1 VSDFVLDA
9 SLALQWFFEDE
20 TDRKYSLAVL
30 ASLSEKRALVPLIW
44 FYEVGNGLLMAC
56 RRNRITAD
64 QIEAFLTRLKNL
76 SIDAAQQ
83 TPSEILELPAFAR
96 IHGLTNYDAAY
107 LALAHRSRL
116 PLATADSQLTIC
128 CRFCTCEHPGR
139 LTRRLYDVSGGC

>member
-1 VSDFVLDA
+1 MSDFVLDA

-20 TDRKYSLAVL
+20 ADRKYSLAVL
-30 ASLSEKRALVPLIW
+30 ASLSEKRALVPLLW

-116 PLATADSQLTIC
+116 PLATADRSL
-128 CRFCTCEHPGR
+128 RFAAASAR
-139 LTRRLYDVSGGC
+139 VSILAA